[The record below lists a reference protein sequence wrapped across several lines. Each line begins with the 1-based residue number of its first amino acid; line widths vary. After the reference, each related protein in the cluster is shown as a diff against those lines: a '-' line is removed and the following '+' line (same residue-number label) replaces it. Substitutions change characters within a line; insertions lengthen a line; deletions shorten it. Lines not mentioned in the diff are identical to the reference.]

1 MALINYGLETIVA
14 ALQLSQHLV
23 SVLLIQDR
31 IAGRHFFML
40 CDVSSLCTYAIEP
53 NECKEHGSHERQLV
67 ELDRLL
73 NEGVFT

>member
-31 IAGRHFFML
+31 IAGRHFVML
-40 CDVSSLCTYAIEP
+40 CDVGSLCTYAIEP

-67 ELDRLL
+67 KLDRLL